1 MSKLPNAKNAF
12 VDIRKITEY
21 LLDPLHH
28 RGRHKARVFR
38 AALGIGRE
46 DAEWLR
52 EWLPSAAHNEEARY
66 KYRDEFGE
74 RYELEFVLVGLDR
87 EVTIRSSWIV
97 LHDETFPRF
106 TGCYIL

>member
-1 MSKLPNAKNAF
+1 MSKLPNSENAF
-12 VDIRKITEY
+12 VDIRKITDY

-38 AALGIGRE
+38 AALGIGRD

-52 EWLPSAAHNEEARY
+52 ERLLAAAHTEEAQFTY
-66 KYRDEFGE
+66 TDDFGK
-74 RYELEFVLVGLDR
+74 RYELDFVLVGLDR

-106 TGCYIL
+106 VGCYIL